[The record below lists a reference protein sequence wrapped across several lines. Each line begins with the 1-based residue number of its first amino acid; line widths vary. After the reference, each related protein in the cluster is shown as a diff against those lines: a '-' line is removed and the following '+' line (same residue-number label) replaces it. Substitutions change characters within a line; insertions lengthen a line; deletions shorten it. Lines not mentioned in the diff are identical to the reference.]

1 MVVWVLLKI
10 DFHLKQTLI
19 YIHVYVIAT
28 TYLWNNTIVEYIDN
42 LKTIAA
48 LSILTPKFNIMR
60 APVKE
65 CSAFWI
71 NC

>member
-1 MVVWVLLKI
+1 M
-10 DFHLKQTLI
+10 I

-48 LSILTPKFNIMR
+48 LSILTPKVNIMR